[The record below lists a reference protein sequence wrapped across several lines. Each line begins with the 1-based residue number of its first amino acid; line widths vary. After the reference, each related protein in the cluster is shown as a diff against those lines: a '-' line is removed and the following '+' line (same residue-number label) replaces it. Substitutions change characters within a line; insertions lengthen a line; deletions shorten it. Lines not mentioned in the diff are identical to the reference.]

1 MLNKLKELISSYE
14 SVVVAFSGGV
24 DSSLLAFVAREVLGD
39 KMIAVTAES
48 PSVPSRDRR
57 SANEFAKQLG
67 IPHETV
73 KTCECDLISYVA
85 NPENRCFFCKDE
97 LFATLERVADA
108 HGFNFV
114 LEGTNASEILGHRP
128 GFEAAK
134 KRGRVKTPYVELGMT
149 KDDVRKM
156 ARVLSLDIAERPS
169 SACLAS
175 RIPTGTRITPELL
188 HRVDLAEEYL
198 LGLGCRQVRLRHNGE
213 TARIETD
220 DAGMKIVCERAKEIV
235 DRVSALGWKNVTLD
249 LKGYRTGGGM

>member
-24 DSSLLAFVAREVLGD
+24 DSALLACVAREVLGD
-39 KMIAVTAES
+39 KMVAVTGES

-57 SANEFAKQLG
+57 SADDFAKKLG

-97 LFATLERVADA
+97 LFATLERVADTR
-108 HGFNFV
+108 GFKFV

-134 KRGRVKTPYVELGMT
+134 KRGRVKTPYVELGIT
-149 KDDVRKM
+149 KEDVRGM
-156 ARVLSLDIAERPS
+156 ARDLSLDIAERPS
-169 SACLAS
+169 TACLAS

-188 HRVDLAEEYL
+188 RRIDEAEEFLLL
-198 LGLGCRQVRLRHNGE
+198 LGCKQIRLRHNEE

-220 DAGMKIVCERAKEIV
+220 EAGMKLVCDRAKEIV
-235 DRVSALGWKNVTLD
+235 EKISKLGWTNVTLD
-249 LKGYRTGGGM
+249 LRGYRTGGGM